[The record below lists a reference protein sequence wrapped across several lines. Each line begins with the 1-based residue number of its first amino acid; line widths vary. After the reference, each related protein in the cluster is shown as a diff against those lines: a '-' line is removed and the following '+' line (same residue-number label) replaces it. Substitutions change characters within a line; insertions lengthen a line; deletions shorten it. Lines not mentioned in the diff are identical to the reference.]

1 MLERVR
7 SKVSGITEDIGLKLA
22 RLGLKADYVS
32 AMGIFLSAFTFYT
45 LYKGYVRVSGLLI
58 LASGFLDMI
67 DGAIARATNTASEK
81 GSFMD
86 SVFDRV
92 SDGLILL
99 GMGFPVEDF
108 LMSALAIH
116 SSMMVSYVR
125 AKAESLGVKGTEFS
139 LAGRPERMIIASLAC
154 LTNRL
159 ELGLFLIALL
169 SYITVGERSYS
180 ALTKIRL
187 KGPAEGKKATNR

>member
-1 MLERVR
+1 MLERAR
-7 SKVSGITEDIGLKLA
+7 SRVSGITESIGLKLA
-22 RLGLKADYVS
+22 NLGLRADHVS
-32 AMGIFLSAFTFYT
+32 VMGLFLSAFTFYT
-45 LYKGYVRVSGLLI
+45 LYKGYVRVSGFLI

-67 DGAIARATNTASEK
+67 DGAIARATNSASEK
-81 GSFMD
+81 GSFLD

-99 GMGFPVEDF
+99 GMGFPGEDF

-154 LTNRL
+154 LTDRL
-159 ELGLFLIALL
+159 ELGLFLIVLL

-180 ALTKIRL
+180 AFTRMKL
-187 KGPAEGKKATNR
+187 KGSAKGEKASNS